1 MHPEFTAR
9 NVAKFVAKSIIA
21 YKTTKLTAETIE
33 EHTQF
38 EKDDMIVELGSGV
51 VGWYVSAKLSPVTDK
66 IVDKT
71 ADFITEK
78 REARE
83 YKKNHKKD

>member
-1 MHPEFTAR
+1 MHPEFTTR
-9 NVAKFVAKSIIA
+9 NVAKFVAKSIVY

-38 EKDDMIVELGSGV
+38 EKDDMIVGLGASV
-51 VGWYVSAKLSPVTDK
+51 VGWLVSDKLSPVTDK

-71 ADFITEK
+71 ADFVTEK
-78 REARE
+78 RQARKD
-83 YKKNHKKD
+83 KKNPKQD